1 MRASLLL
8 LALSALTTATPLPGL
23 RTPSLPT
30 TDGPEQLPPPS
41 AGLTLKRVTL
51 GRGTQNYTCAAT
63 DPSAPPTQV
72 GAVATLFDITPL
84 ASLPLLSPLLASLPA
99 LAVNLPLPLPQGPGA
114 GGIRYPGAGT
124 GGYLVAGTHYFAADG
139 TPVFELDRAAG
150 GGRKVLYAKKAAG
163 VPAPKAA
170 SRGPSGSGAVAWLKL
185 EDKGGSVGLKEVY
198 R

>member
-8 LALSALTTATPLPGL
+8 LALSALTTATPLFG
-23 RTPSLPT
+23 RSTPSLPT
-30 TDGPEQLPPPS
+30 TDGPEQLPPPPPS
-41 AGLTLKRVTL
+41 LTLKHVTL
-51 GRGTQNYTCAAT
+51 GRGTQNYTCSAA

-72 GAVATLFDITPL
+72 GALATLFDITPL
-84 ASLPLLSPLLASLPA
+84 ASLPLLSPLLAALPA
-99 LAVNLPLPLPQGPGA
+99 LAVNLPLPQGPAA
-114 GGIRYPGAGT
+114 GSIRYPGA

-150 GGRKVLYAKKAAG
+150 GREVLFAKRAAG
-163 VPAPKAA
+163 VPAPKTA

-185 EDKGGSVGLKEVY
+185 EDRGGSVGLREVY